1 MSLHILE
8 HTKVSTDLSLSIPLF
23 ISQKVPYILF
33 VKGQMNEF
41 PAIVLYPMNVKPL
54 MKIVTDTSV
63 IVDGRITQ
71 LVKKGE
77 LEDADILIPEAVVA
91 ELEHQANEGKESGF
105 NGLDEIVE
113 LQRLQAEGKIR
124 IHFIG
129 NRPSLQ
135 EISSGEIDAVIRKIS
150 EESNAILCT
159 SDRVQ
164 AHVAKAKGLK
174 TYYIRP
180 QQEEKELDLLK
191 YFDEETMSIHLKNGC
206 RPYAKKGK
214 PGNVKIVQIGKK
226 KLNEEEMDGISREI
240 IEAAKRNP
248 DSFIEIERKGVTVV
262 QLGSMRVV
270 IARPP
275 FSDGFEITVTR
286 PIIKLSLDD
295 YKLDDEVINRLSN
308 YQRGILVSGPPGS
321 GKSTFAQAVAEY
333 LYDLGAIVKTM
344 ESPRDLQVR
353 EEITQYAPLEKNME
367 LTSDILLL
375 VRPDFVVYDEV
386 RKSEDFVIF
395 ADMRLAGVG
404 LIGVTHANRAIDA
417 IQRLI
422 GRVELGMIPQVV
434 DTVIHIEEGGI
445 KQILETSYTVK
456 IPSGMEEADL
466 ARPVIIVRD
475 FHTKKELYEIYT
487 YGEQVVVMPIQEK
500 KKKDSIERLAEKHL
514 CSIIERY
521 VDGIVDVKI
530 TGNSAVVYVEER
542 NIPHIIGKS
551 GKTISR
557 IEDEAGLKIHVQP
570 ISSSGEIIPSIIK
583 RKKHIVLKAGKTHAG
598 REAQIFID
606 GSIIFSGSLSQQGDM
621 KIGRNTEQ
629 GKKIIEAIASNKKVV
644 MKLM

>member
-1 MSLHILE
+1 
-8 HTKVSTDLSLSIPLF
+8 
-23 ISQKVPYILF
+23 
-33 VKGQMNEF
+33 MNEF
-41 PAIVLYPMNVKPL
+41 PVIVLYHMNVKPL

-71 LVKKGE
+71 LVKAGE
-77 LEDADILIPEAVVA
+77 LEGADILIPEGVVA

-113 LQRLQAEGKIR
+113 LQHLHAEGKIR
-124 IHFIG
+124 LHFIG
-129 NRPSLQ
+129 SRPSGE
-135 EISSGEIDAVIRKIS
+135 EISYGEIDAIIRKIS

-159 SDRVQ
+159 SDRIQ
-164 AHVAKAKGLK
+164 ALVAKAKGLK
-174 TYYIRP
+174 TYYLRP
-180 QQEEKELDLLK
+180 QHEEKELEILK
-191 YFDEETMSIHLKNGC
+191 YFDEESMSVHLKNGC
-206 RPYAKKGK
+206 KPYAKKGK
-214 PGNVKIVQIGKK
+214 PGNLRIVEVGKK
-226 KLNEEEMDGISREI
+226 KLGEKEMDAMSREI
-240 IEAAKRNP
+240 IEAAKRDA

-275 FSDGFEITVTR
+275 FSDGFEITATR

-295 YKLDDEVINRLSN
+295 YGLDEEVINRLSN
-308 YQRGILVSGPPGS
+308 YHRGILVSGPPGS

-353 EEITQYAPLEKNME
+353 DEITQYAPLEKDME

-434 DTVIHIEEGGI
+434 DTVIHIEGGKI

-466 ARPVIIVRD
+466 ARPVIIIKD
-475 FHTKKELYEIYT
+475 FRTKKELYEIYT
-487 YGEQVVVMPIQEK
+487 YGEQVVVMPTQERK
-500 KKKDSIERLAEKHL
+500 KGSIEKLAEKHL
-514 CSIIERY
+514 CSVIERY
-521 VDGIVDVKI
+521 IDGIVDVKI
-530 TGNSAVVYVEER
+530 NGNSAVVYVEEK

-557 IEDEAGLKIHVQP
+557 IEEEAGLKIHVRP
-570 ISSSGEIIPSIIK
+570 ISSGGEIIPSIIK
-583 RKKHIVLKAGKTHAG
+583 RKKYIVFRTEKIHAGK
-598 REAQIFID
+598 EAQIIIN
-606 GSIIFSGSLSQQGDM
+606 GSIIFSGNLSQQGDI
-621 KIGRNTEQ
+621 KISRNSQQ
-629 GKKIIEAIASNKKVV
+629 GKKIIEAIASNKRVV
-644 MKLM
+644 MKIV